1 MKKKELAQLVDV
13 LIAEGRPESVAQLV
27 DALIAEGPESV
38 AQAQRVIAYLLDTF
52 PRARVAACTHAPV
65 VMSLKP

>member
-1 MKKKELAQLVDV
+1 MKKKEL
-13 LIAEGRPESVAQLV
+13 AQLV

-52 PRARVAACTHAPV
+52 PRARVAACTHALDEP
-65 VMSLKP
+65 SLKR